1 MDIKQKMKLFEK
13 YNTRKRNENWRY
25 RVGFQILLGT
35 NIEPSDSDMF
45 ILQRREMFDFD
56 MFFCS
61 RVMFPATFF
70 GLNIIYWWV
79 FFFHF
84 RNAH

>member
-45 ILQRREMFDFD
+45 ILQRRK
-56 MFFCS
+56 
-61 RVMFPATFF
+61 
-70 GLNIIYWWV
+70 
-79 FFFHF
+79 
-84 RNAH
+84 NANNV